1 MKTRILT
8 GILASAMTLVI
19 PWVLLGMT
27 ATPKLQPELVK
38 EPEKQER
45 RIQEIVIH
53 ESERESEDEQL
64 ILTVEIGGVAKE
76 LSLKEYL
83 LGVLM
88 GEMPGEFP
96 LEALKAQAVAART
109 FTLRRMEQGGTL
121 SDDPAVCQAY
131 TDPGTAQEKWG
142 QDWEAYLFKMEEAV
156 EATDGQVLTYEG
168 ELISATYFSCSG
180 GRTEAAQAVWGGQ
193 VPYLVPVD
201 SPGEENAGAYES
213 RVSVPMEE
221 FLSKLEI
228 EEPGVSAVTY
238 TEGGGVDTMT
248 IGGKTLAG
256 TELRRLFGLRST
268 LFTMEISENA
278 VDFDVRGFGHRVGMS
293 QYGARAMAEAGKSY
307 EEILTWY
314 YTGVELVDCFADA
327 Q

>member
-1 MKTRILT
+1 MKTRIMT

-27 ATPKLQPELVK
+27 ATPKLQPEPVE

-53 ESERESEDEQL
+53 ECERESEDEQL
-64 ILTVEIGGVAKE
+64 ILTVEIGGVTKE

-131 TDPGTAQEKWG
+131 RDPGTAQEKWG
-142 QDWEAYLFKMEEAV
+142 QDWETYLFKMEEAV

-238 TEGGGVDTMT
+238 TEGGRCGYHDHRRENSGWDGASQAVWTEVHLVYHGDFGKIGRFRCAGLWPPGGHEPIWGQGHGGGRKKLRGDTDLVLHR
-248 IGGKTLAG
+248 GGA
-256 TELRRLFGLRST
+256 
-268 LFTMEISENA
+268 
-278 VDFDVRGFGHRVGMS
+278 
-293 QYGARAMAEAGKSY
+293 
-307 EEILTWY
+307 
-314 YTGVELVDCFADA
+314 C
-327 Q
+327 

>member
-1 MKTRILT
+1 MKTRIMT

-27 ATPKLQPELVK
+27 ATPKLQPEPVE

-53 ESERESEDEQL
+53 ECERESEDEQL
-64 ILTVEIGGVAKE
+64 ILTVEIGGVTKE

-131 TDPGTAQEKWG
+131 RDPGTAQEKWG
-142 QDWEAYLFKMEEAV
+142 QDWETYLFKMEEAV

-268 LFTMEISENA
+268 LFTMEISEKS

-314 YTGVELVDCFADA
+314 YTGVELVDYFADA

>member
-1 MKTRILT
+1 MKTRIMT

-27 ATPKLQPELVK
+27 ATPKLQPEPVE

-64 ILTVEIGGVAKE
+64 ILTVEIGGVTKE

-142 QDWEAYLFKMEEAV
+142 QDWETYLFKMEEAV